1 MINLGLANFGK
12 GTATALDGNYCGTVT
27 VPPPMRDTPPLR
39 RLRPLLFMNNMW
51 VPLRPTELICATVV
65 RQGLRF
71 IVIMQKDYKSLTVC
85 RCH

>member
-12 GTATALDGNYCGTVT
+12 GTATALDANYCGPVT

-51 VPLRPTELICATVV
+51 VPLRPTELMCNGCETGPTVY
-65 RQGLRF
+65 RHYAKRLQ
-71 IVIMQKDYKSLTVC
+71 SLTVC